1 MKKTIIISLLLSLTI
16 NCFSQNLEKIEQ
28 SEVLFVFHNGTNGNY
43 QSKRVLQK
51 FKDKRTSLFY
61 NFFIV
66 NKNEPE
72 LKEVELTLVYTQYF
86 DFDEQYKD
94 NPVPYFKVNKS
105 FLKKNKDIIVTGEFM
120 QKIGYI
126 KSVKLINN
134 AKTIFLIDK
143 SEIQKKEI
151 ILKEVI
157 YFYVAE
163 E

>member
-1 MKKTIIISLLLSLTI
+1 MKYLILNLLLLLITNSY
-16 NCFSQNLEKIEQ
+16 SQNFEKIKQ
-28 SEVLFVFHNGTNGNY
+28 SEVLFILHNGTNGNY
-43 QSKRVLQK
+43 QSKRISQK
-51 FKDKRTSLFY
+51 YEDKRASISY
-61 NFFIV
+61 DFFVV
-66 NKNEPE
+66 NKHETQIQDA
-72 LKEVELTLVYTQYF
+72 KITLNYSHYS
-86 DFDEQYKD
+86 DFDEKSKG
-94 NPVPYFKVNKS
+94 NPVPFFKLNKS

-126 KSVKLINN
+126 ESVRLINN

-151 ILKEVI
+151 ILKEAI